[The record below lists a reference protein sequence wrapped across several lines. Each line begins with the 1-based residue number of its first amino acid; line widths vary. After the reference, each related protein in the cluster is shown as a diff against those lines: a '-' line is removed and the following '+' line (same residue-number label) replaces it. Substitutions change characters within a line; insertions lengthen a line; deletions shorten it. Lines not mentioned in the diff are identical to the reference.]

1 MGTAPSQ
8 SVGKTHSPERR
19 GTHSPGQGWR
29 MLCHLVRKA
38 APSLR
43 KCCIFPRS
51 GRNPLQQKSGGPRLY
66 RWLGSHFLPRDQGQ
80 LCLAGTVQAA
90 RSKEGGC
97 PPGAASGT
105 VADHNY
111 LAVLRTA
118 APSAKWSGTTG
129 FASPGGQRSGN
140 RCPESQ
146 RLMDPRQLLG
156 DCHQAAPH
164 CAWKGRAPHRQ
175 AGTYIT
181 TDGTIFGKCF

>member
-19 GTHSPGQGWR
+19 GTHLPGQGWR

-118 APSAKWSGTTG
+118 APSAKWSGPPGLHRPEDSGAETTV
-129 FASPGGQRSGN
+129 QRVSDSWTRVSYSGIAT
-140 RCPESQ
+140 RPHHIALG
-146 RLMDPRQLLG
+146 RVGRPIGRQV
-156 DCHQAAPH
+156 
-164 CAWKGRAPHRQ
+164 R
-175 AGTYIT
+175 T
-181 TDGTIFGKCF
+181 

>member
-1 MGTAPSQ
+1 M
-8 SVGKTHSPERR
+8 
-19 GTHSPGQGWR
+19 PGQGWR

-51 GRNPLQQKSGGPRLY
+51 GRNPLQQKSGGARLY
-66 RWLGSHFLPRDQGQ
+66 RWLGSHFLSRDQGQ

-118 APSAKWSGTTG
+118 APSAKWSGSTG

-175 AGTYIT
+175 ADTYIT